1 MIRVCPGFARTFAM
15 VLLATV
21 TAAPTQAHHSFAMYD
36 STRTITIEGTV
47 RDFQWTN
54 PHVWIQVLV
63 PDGKGGSEEW
73 GVECTSVNFMSRRG
87 WTKRTLKAGD
97 RISITLSPLRDGSR
111 GGSFKGVNSLN
122 GAPLE
127 LTPED

>member
-1 MIRVCPGFARTFAM
+1 MIRACPGFVRTLVM
-15 VLLATV
+15 VLLATAV
-21 TAAPTQAHHSFAMYD
+21 AAPVQAHHSFAMYD

-87 WTKRTLKAGD
+87 WTRRTLKAGD

-122 GAPLE
+122 GAPLA